1 MFVLEMFLTCVHEI
15 PNPLS
20 LCVKLHRLNNNNCMY
35 QTMVIK
41 VWAKLLIETK
51 KLRIIINL

>member
-1 MFVLEMFLTCVHEI
+1 MFLTCVHEI